1 MIASRFGST
10 TAALCAA
17 LALVVVAGA
26 GCQGSSSISSSA
38 PSEST
43 QASVVAVDSS
53 NSSTT
58 AVTTDTLQ
66 RVENDRCAPSEA
78 ASEVVVW
85 HALGNDSET
94 ELVELTDRFNAL
106 ESGVTVRLERTGN
119 YVETLALLAST
130 SPDDRPDAILSDAK
144 GLRSLY
150 DSGLVI
156 TPAECPAA
164 SSFDDLLPVVSS
176 SYSLDGVLQG
186 FPFNVSVP
194 VLVFDAALFRQAGLD
209 PTAPPRTLDELGAA
223 ARQIVESGV
232 APHGFVAWDG
242 YGPWFVT
249 QYNSR
254 VGELSGVPDNGRS
267 GVSVAEVDFA
277 TERIVESYEWL
288 RDRVD
293 DGSALWIGGNPS
305 GADDLAR
312 LVDRA
317 GGAAMTVTTSAS
329 IGDLSRLLATGA
341 FDDPVTGARP
351 ELAAAPMPGPGAGS
365 LVGGGAFFLLETG
378 DPGAASGAATFV
390 SWLTDPAQH
399 AEFAG
404 FTGFSPIRRSE
415 TEQAVLQQAWSET
428 PPLRVSFD
436 VLAGLPADAVRAGPA
451 WGAGADIDRILY
463 ETLTLVIEGADAST
477 SLEQASEQTND
488 LLSIYNA
495 SVAE

>member
-1 MIASRFGST
+1 MIASRFGHAA
-10 TAALCAA
+10 AALCAA
-17 LALVVVAGA
+17 LAMVVVAG
-26 GCQGSSSISSSA
+26 CQDSSSVSSSA
-38 PSEST
+38 PSDST
-43 QASVVAVDSS
+43 ETSVPKADSS

-58 AVTTDTLQ
+58 TVAPDAAPQVQT
-66 RVENDRCAPSEA
+66 DRCAPSVAE
-78 ASEVVVW
+78 SEVVVW

-94 ELVELTDRFNAL
+94 KLVELTDRFNAL
-106 ESGVTVRLERTGN
+106 ESGVTVRLEKTGN

-130 SPDDRPDAILSDAK
+130 SPDDRPDAILSDVK

-156 TPAECPAA
+156 TPAECPGA
-164 SSFDDLLPVVSS
+164 SSFDDLLPVVSA
-176 SYSLDGVLQG
+176 SYSIEGVLQG
-186 FPFNVSVP
+186 FPFSVSVP
-194 VLVFDAALFRQAGLD
+194 VLVFDAALFREAGLD
-209 PTAPPRTLDELGAA
+209 PTVPPRTLDELGTTAQ
-223 ARQIVESGV
+223 QIVDSGA

-254 VGELSGVPDNGRS
+254 VGEVSGVPDNGRA
-267 GVSVAEVDFA
+267 GVAVAEVDFA

-305 GADDLAR
+305 GVDDLAR

-317 GGAAMTVTTSAS
+317 GGAAMTISTSAS

-351 ELAAAPMPGPGAGS
+351 ELASAPMPGPGEGS
-365 LVGGGAFFLLETG
+365 LVGGGGFLLLDTD
-378 DPGAASGAATFV
+378 DPGAASGAASFL
-390 SWLTDPAQH
+390 SWLTDPVQH

-415 TEQAVLQQAWSET
+415 IEQVVLQQAWSET

-436 VLAGLPADAVRAGPA
+436 VLADLPADAVRAGPA
-451 WGAGADIDRILY
+451 WGAGVDIDRILY
-463 ETLTLVIEGADAST
+463 ETLTLVIEGADART
-477 SLEQASEQTND
+477 SLERASEQTNE
-488 LLSIYNA
+488 LLRVYNA